1 MKRILAYIFITAA
14 VLSCQKEDVRGK
26 VEVEG
31 EVVYLPAEAGVKHIL
46 VDATTEWRLEY
57 DTSTPWMSTDLHGG
71 KPNRKYFTV
80 SFLENP
86 NSSPRTCRIEVYT
99 SDGNDRKEITVIQ
112 SRRPST
118 IQFDKEELVV
128 ECWAGTYSASFSDN
142 ILDRQDIK
150 FSTDSD
156 WITLYPY
163 SNEANSIEFY
173 LDRLPSVVDG
183 HRTGHIYVTCEVEN
197 EGTVTDV
204 LTVRQLAKGKE

>member
-1 MKRILAYIFITAA
+1 
-14 VLSCQKEDVRGK
+14 
-26 VEVEG
+26 
-31 EVVYLPAEAGVKHIL
+31 
-46 VDATTEWRLEY
+46 
-57 DTSTPWMSTDLHGG
+57 
-71 KPNRKYFTV
+71 
-80 SFLENP
+80 
-86 NSSPRTCRIEVYT
+86 
-99 SDGNDRKEITVIQ
+99 
-112 SRRPST
+112 
-118 IQFDKEELVV
+118 V